1 MSDISLREASLG
13 TALRSLL
20 FNVAFSL
27 WTIIPP
33 IFMLWIL
40 PLPKPAFFFW
50 IRRWQSVVAWMERNI
65 AGIHYEVIGAE
76 HLPSGACIIGAKHQS
91 AWETCKLHLLFG
103 DPVILL
109 KKELT
114 SVPIWGW
121 YAHASG
127 TIPIDRKSGV
137 KALLTMKKAAQT
149 AKAANKKIVIFPE
162 GTRVPPGERR
172 AYKSGIAVLYEE
184 LQLPIVPMALNSGL
198 FWPKRSWLRKSGT
211 ITIEFLPP
219 IPPGQSR
226 ADMMRELQDKL
237 ESATDRLIAKAT
249 C

>member
-1 MSDISLREASLG
+1 MNAPVLKNAGIG
-13 TALRSLL
+13 VVLRSIL

-27 WTIIPP
+27 WTMIPP

-40 PLPKPAFFFW
+40 PLPKPSFFYW
-50 IRRWQSVVAWMERNI
+50 IRCWQRAVAWMERNI
-65 AGIHYEVIGAE
+65 AGIHYQVIGLE
-76 HLPSGACIIGAKHQS
+76 HLPSGPCIIGAKHQS

-121 YAHASG
+121 YARASG

-137 KALLTMKKAAQT
+137 KALLKMKKAAQV
-149 AKAANKKIVIFPE
+149 AKEANKKIVIFPE

-172 AYKSGIAVLYEE
+172 PYKSGIAVLYEE

-198 FWPKRSWLRKSGT
+198 FWPKRSWLRKPGL

-226 ADMMRELQDKL
+226 AVMMRELQDKL
-237 ESATDRLIAKAT
+237 ETASDRLLLTAA
-249 C
+249 